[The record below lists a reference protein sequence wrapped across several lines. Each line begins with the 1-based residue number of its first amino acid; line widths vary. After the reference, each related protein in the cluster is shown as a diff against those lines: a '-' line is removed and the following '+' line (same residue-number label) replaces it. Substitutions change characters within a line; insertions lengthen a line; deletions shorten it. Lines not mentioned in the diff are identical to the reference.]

1 MLGCEYKP
9 SSSVNATTPS
19 VHELHGPQLCSVIFL
34 NIHATLLG
42 NLTHKLRL
50 DPGITWISSPKWLC
64 VESDKFVHVGMNP
77 CNHSEFLK
85 QNLSTQI
92 AEALVQDVPHS
103 CFWTPNSQ
111 ISKFAWWLWL
121 NIGYLKSSHGLSV
134 VCKAIGSSIPNF
146 TDFGRWH
153 SNHQSRLVVKG
164 IALLAW
170 TQTFR
175 DHIFFLWLVV
185 DLPLWKMMEFV
196 SWDDDIPNWMGK
208 SIQIPWFQSP
218 PTRYLINHY

>member
-1 MLGCEYKP
+1 MWGWIPAITVSFRNRICQPKLQKLWSKTCP
-9 SSSVNATTPS
+9 IV
-19 VHELHGPQLCSVIFL
+19 VLD
-34 NIHATLLG
+34 
-42 NLTHKLRL
+42 HKF
-50 DPGITWISSPKWLC
+50 P
-64 VESDKFVHVGMNP
+64 
-77 CNHSEFLK
+77 
-85 QNLSTQI
+85 
-92 AEALVQDVPHS
+92 
-103 CFWTPNSQ
+103 

-146 TDFGRWH
+146 TDFGGWH